1 MIRCDLTFKIV
12 RYDSKY
18 QEAVIDLWKKCDS
31 LVSKNDPV
39 QDIQRKMEF
48 QPDLFLVALVRDS
61 VIGSVM
67 IGYEGHRGW
76 INYLAVAPEYQRRG
90 YGKRLI
96 KKSIDELRKL
106 GCLKI
111 NLQVRNTNRKAVD
124 FYRHLGF
131 KEDNVTS
138 LGLRLDTKS

>member
-1 MIRCDLTFKIV
+1 
-12 RYDSKY
+12 
-18 QEAVIDLWKKCDS
+18 
-31 LVSKNDPV
+31 
-39 QDIQRKMEF
+39 MEF
-48 QPDLFLVALVRDS
+48 QPDLFLVGLVRDS

-90 YGKRLI
+90 CGKRLI